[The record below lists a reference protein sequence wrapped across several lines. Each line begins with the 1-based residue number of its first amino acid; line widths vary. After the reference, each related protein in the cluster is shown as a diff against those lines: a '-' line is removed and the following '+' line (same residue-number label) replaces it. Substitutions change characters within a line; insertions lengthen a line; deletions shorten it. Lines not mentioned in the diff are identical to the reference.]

1 MKIFS
6 GSKCII
12 SIPWFFNYGIIQS
25 KYNIIYKF
33 NYNVFMSNYIS
44 EIYYNNIISIQ
55 KWGNGHE
62 IMMKSRKII

>member
-6 GSKCII
+6 VSKCII

-25 KYNIIYKF
+25 KYNIINRY

-44 EIYYNNIISIQ
+44 DIYYNNIISIQ
-55 KWGNGHE
+55 KWENGHE